1 MYNWKPSTGN
11 YLIENVNFKWG
22 LKNVS
27 LALECA
33 IKMKHRQCQDEL
45 FFKRCFI
52 LSKDDRNDKKFW
64 IN

>member
-1 MYNWKPSTGN
+1 MYSWKPSTGN

-45 FFKRCFI
+45 FFKDVLFCLKMIEMTKNFE
-52 LSKDDRNDKKFW
+52 
-64 IN
+64 